1 MSDPTRENSSNMSSG
16 RKIFELIS
24 SAAADGSAAR
34 LGKMSLPGRK
44 VIETP
49 NFFAVTS
56 RGAVPHLTPD
66 NLRKHT
72 SVSGVYMALED
83 FIEKKE
89 PPVQQTP
96 GEDASRRL
104 HKFTALPSNTVSI
117 LGPRRCPAVTTP
129 FGNTPK
135 TMTVFTST
143 GFRNVTVPE
152 FTSAVQSL
160 QPDIV
165 LPLADLPHTSTTPA
179 SKKLIR
185 MVERTE
191 VWLDDFFDKLGS
203 SQTPDSLH
211 SSVFAPVLPVEY
223 PIQWDYLR
231 HLSEDVIDRLSGLAV
246 YDTNLLPELVN
257 YPPLSPLP
265 KLSMDPPKTPHEVL
279 RQVSLGVDIC
289 TISFANSTSDAGVAM
304 TFSFPPPSLDEVQPL
319 GINMWSP
326 EHNTAVVPL
335 SEGCQCYTCSKHHR
349 AYLHHL
355 LNAKEMLGWNL
366 LQIHNHHVV
375 GEFFAGIREA
385 LGKGPAVFEEGVRQF
400 TASYEPLLPEG
411 TGERPRARGYHFK
424 SEAASDKINKPAWV
438 DLDKE
443 TGFAQITSLAE
454 SSTPSGDG
462 QEATPAVVI
471 NVEAAAAALSLS

>member
-1 MSDPTRENSSNMSSG
+1 MSDPSLENSSNMSG
-16 RKIFELIS
+16 RKIFELIG

-34 LGKMSLPGRK
+34 LGKLSLPGRK
-44 VIETP
+44 AIETP

-56 RGAVPHLTPD
+56 RGAVPHVTPD

-72 SVSGVYMALED
+72 SVGGVYMALED

-89 PPVQQTP
+89 PPVQRTP
-96 GEDASRRL
+96 GGENSRRL
-104 HKFTALPSNTVSI
+104 HQFTALPSNTVSV

-135 TMTVFTST
+135 ALTVFTST
-143 GFRNVTVPE
+143 GFRSVTVPE

-165 LPLADLPHTSTTPA
+165 LPMADLPHTSTTPA
-179 SKKLIR
+179 SKKLVR

-191 VWLDDFFDKLGS
+191 VWLDEFLDKIS
-203 SQTPDSLH
+203 STKTQESLD

-231 HLSEDVIDRLSGLAV
+231 HLSEDVLERLSGLAV

-257 YPPLSPLP
+257 YPPLLPLP

-279 RQVSLGVDIC
+279 RQVSLGTDIC
-289 TISFANSTSDAGVAM
+289 TMTFANSISDAGVAM
-304 TFSFPPPSLDEVQPL
+304 TFSFPPPSVDAVQPL
-319 GINMWSP
+319 GINMWST
-326 EHNTAVVPL
+326 EHQTAVVPL

-366 LQIHNHHVV
+366 LQIHNHHVIS
-375 GEFFAGIREA
+375 EFFSGIREA
-385 LGKGPAVFEEGVRQF
+385 LGKGPAVFEEDVRKF

-424 SEAASDKINKPAWV
+424 SEASSEKINKPAWI
-438 DLDKE
+438 DLDKG

-454 SSTPSGDG
+454 SGTPSGDS
-462 QEATPAVVI
+462 QDATPAAVV
-471 NVEAAAAALSLS
+471 NVEAAAAALSLN

>member
-1 MSDPTRENSSNMSSG
+1 MSDPNLENSSNMPG
-16 RKIFELIS
+16 RKMFELVS

-34 LGKMSLPGRK
+34 LGKMSLPGKRA
-44 VIETP
+44 IETP

-89 PPVQQTP
+89 PPIRQTP
-96 GEDASRRL
+96 GGEASRRL
-104 HKFTALPSNTVSI
+104 HRFTALPSNAVSM

-135 TMTVFTST
+135 AITIFTST

-152 FTSAVQSL
+152 FASAAQSL

-165 LPLADLPHTSTTPA
+165 LPMADLPHTSTTPA

-191 VWLDDFFDKLGS
+191 VWLDEFFDKLAS
-203 SQTPDSLH
+203 PKAPDALE

-231 HLSEDVIDRLSGLAV
+231 HLSEDVLDRLSGLAV
-246 YDTNLLPELVN
+246 YDSNMLPDLAN

-265 KLSMDPPKTPHEVL
+265 RLSMDPPKTPHEIL

-289 TISFANSTSDAGVAM
+289 TVTFANSASDAGVAM
-304 TFSFPPPSLDEVQPL
+304 AFSFPPRNADQVRPL
-319 GINMWSP
+319 GIDMWSP
-326 EHNTAVVPL
+326 EHKTAVVPL
-335 SEGCQCYTCSKHHR
+335 LEGCQCYTCSKHHR

-366 LQIHNHHVV
+366 LQIHNYRVV
-375 GEFFAGIREA
+375 SELFAGIREA
-385 LGKGPAVFEEGVRQF
+385 LGKGPAVFEEYARKF
-400 TASYEPLLPEG
+400 AAAYEPLLPEG

-424 SEAASDKINKPAWV
+424 SEASSDKINKPAWV
-438 DLDKE
+438 DLDKGA
-443 TGFAQITSLAE
+443 GFVRTTSLAD
-454 SSTPSGDG
+454 SGTPSRDG
-462 QEATPAVVI
+462 QEAATAAAAV
-471 NVEAAAAALSLS
+471 NVEEAAATLSLA

>member
-1 MSDPTRENSSNMSSG
+1 MSDPSIENSPDMSG
-16 RKIFELIS
+16 RKIFELMG

-34 LGKMSLPGRK
+34 LGKLSLPGK
-44 VIETP
+44 KAVETP

-66 NLRKHT
+66 NFKRHT
-72 SVSGVYMALED
+72 SINGVYMALED

-89 PPVQQTP
+89 PPIQHTP
-96 GEDASRRL
+96 GGDGVRRL
-104 HKFTALPSNTVSI
+104 HRFTALPSNTVSV
-117 LGPRRCPAVTTP
+117 LGPRRCPAITTP

-135 TMTVFTST
+135 HLAVFTST

-152 FTSAVQSL
+152 FASTVQSL

-165 LPLADLPHTSTTPA
+165 LPMADLPHTSATPS
-179 SKKLIR
+179 SKKLVR

-191 VWLDDFFDKLGS
+191 VWLDEFLGKLASSKSTGS
-203 SQTPDSLH
+203 LD

-231 HLSEDVIDRLSGLAV
+231 HLSEDVFGKLGGLAV
-246 YDTNLLPELVN
+246 YNANLLPDLVN
-257 YPPLSPLP
+257 YPPLMPLP
-265 KLSMDPPKTPHEVL
+265 KLCMEPPKSPQEVL

-289 TISFANSTSDAGVAM
+289 TLSFANSTSDAGVAM
-304 TFSFPPPSLDEVQPL
+304 TFSFPPSSVDGVRPL

-326 EHNTAVVPL
+326 EHSTAVVPL
-335 SEGCQCYTCSKHHR
+335 VEGCQCYACSKHHR

-375 GEFFAGIREA
+375 GEFFTGIREA
-385 LGKGPAVFEEGVRQF
+385 LAKGQTVFEEEARRF
-400 TASYEPLLPEG
+400 SASYEPVFPEG

-424 SEAASDKINKPAWV
+424 SEASADKINKPAWI

-443 TGFAQITSLAE
+443 AASAQITSLEE
-454 SSTPSGDG
+454 SSTPSGESQD
-462 QEATPAVVI
+462 ATPAAVV
-471 NVEAAAAALSLS
+471 NVEEAVAALSMN

>member
-1 MSDPTRENSSNMSSG
+1 MSG
-16 RKIFELIS
+16 RKIFELVT

-66 NLRKHT
+66 NFRKHT

-89 PPVQQTP
+89 PPVQHTP
-96 GEDASRRL
+96 AGESLRRL
-104 HKFTALPSNTVSI
+104 HRFTALPSNVVSM
-117 LGPRRCPAVTTP
+117 LGPRRTAAVTTP

-135 TMTVFTST
+135 TITVFTST
-143 GFRNVTVPE
+143 GFRNITIAE
-152 FTSAVQSL
+152 FTSYVRSL

-165 LPLADLPHTSTTPA
+165 LPLAELPNVSTTPS
-179 SKKLIR
+179 SKKLVR
-185 MVERTE
+185 MVDRTE
-191 VWLDDFFDKLGS
+191 MWLDEFFNNLAS
-203 SQTPDSLH
+203 SKSPDALE

-246 YDTNLLPELVN
+246 YDINILPDLVN
-257 YPPLSPLP
+257 YPPLTVLP
-265 KLSMDPPKTPHEVL
+265 KLSMDTPKTPHEVL
-279 RQVSLGVDIC
+279 RQISLGIDIC
-289 TISFANSTSDAGVAM
+289 TISFVNSTSDAGVAM
-304 TFSFPPPSLDEVQPL
+304 EFSFPPPSADKVRPL

-326 EHNTAVVPL
+326 EHSTAVVPL

-375 GEFFAGIREA
+375 DGFFANIREA
-385 LGKGPAVFEEGVRQF
+385 LGKGPAVFEQDMQKF
-400 TASYEPLLPEG
+400 ATTYELLFPEG

-424 SEAASDKINKPAWV
+424 SEAGSDKINKPAWV
-438 DLDKE
+438 DLDKG
-443 TGFAQITSLAE
+443 TGVTQITSLAE
-454 SSTPSGDG
+454 GGTPGSESQD
-462 QEATPAVVI
+462 ATPTVVV
-471 NVEAAAAALSLS
+471 NVEEAAAALSLT